1 MKSLF
6 LRIFLSFWIAMG
18 LILTGGMAIMG
29 SVQSYRVK
37 SLYEVNPDQLARE
50 ARQAALSGG
59 IPSLREWLAALHA
72 RHPALG
78 AYIVDADDRDIAGQT
93 LSVLTADRLR
103 SYRAR
108 NHWRASLGLA
118 PVGGTPVPPPE
129 ATPPEYQPSWWNIR
143 RLTLEDGRR
152 FDLLFDPFALSE
164 LDVLDQPHV
173 WWLLLLFCFAV
184 SAPICWLLAR
194 TISGPVGQ
202 LRDGVRRL
210 ASGDLG
216 VRAGKPLGRRRDEL
230 GVLARDF
237 DAMASRI
244 HELVATKERLLRDV
258 SHELRSPLARL
269 RVALDLA
276 RRGGPRLPT
285 QLDRIE
291 RECER
296 LDAMIGQ
303 ILQVARLRGKP
314 IQAQEP
320 VRLDDLVREVV
331 DNARFEAQAKEVAVK
346 VAGIEGAVVQAERG
360 ALASA
365 FDNVLR
371 NALRFSPRGG
381 EVSVTLRDDGGA
393 YAMEVAD
400 RGPGVPAD
408 ALPHLFEPFF
418 RSGDAR
424 DRESGGAGLGLAI
437 AAAAM
442 HRHGGSVE
450 AALREGG
457 GLLVRLRVPA

>member
-1 MKSLF
+1 VKSLF
-6 LRIFLSFWIAMG
+6 LRIFLSFWIAVG

-29 SVQSYRVK
+29 SVQSYRMK
-37 SLYEVNPDQLARE
+37 SLHEVNPDQLARD

-59 IPSLREWLAALHA
+59 EAALRRWLAELHA
-72 RHPALG
+72 RHPVLG
-78 AYIVDADDRDIAGQT
+78 AYIVDARDREIAGQT

-118 PVGGTPVPPPE
+118 PAGRTPVPPPE
-129 ATPPEYQPSWWNIR
+129 ASPPEYRPSWWNIR
-143 RLTLEDGRR
+143 RLTLEDGREL
-152 FDLLFDPFALSE
+152 DLLFDPFALSE

-173 WWLLLLFCFAV
+173 GWLLLLFCFAV

-194 TISGPVGQ
+194 TISGPVRL

-216 VRAGKPLGRRRDEL
+216 ARAGGPLNRRRDEL

-237 DAMASRI
+237 DAMAGRI
-244 HELVATKERLLRDV
+244 DDLVATKERLLRDV

-276 RRGGPRLPT
+276 RRGGDRLPM

-303 ILQVARLRGKP
+303 ILAVARLRGKP
-314 IQAQEP
+314 AQEREA

-331 DNARFEAQAKEVAVK
+331 DNARLEAQAHEVALK
-346 VAGIEGAVVQAERG
+346 ATGMEGAVVQAERA

-365 FDNVLR
+365 LDNVLR

-381 EVSVTLRDDGGA
+381 EVRIDLRKEEGG
-393 YAMEVAD
+393 YVLEVAD

-408 ALPHLFEPFF
+408 ALPQLFEPFF

-424 DRESGGAGLGLAI
+424 DRESGGTGLGLAI
-437 AAAAM
+437 A
-442 HRHGGSVE
+442 E
-450 AALREGG
+450 AALRRLGGGAEAVLREGG

>member
-18 LILTGGMAIMG
+18 LILAGGMAITG
-29 SVQSYRVK
+29 SVLSYRMK
-37 SLYEVNPDQLARE
+37 ALYEVNPDHLARE
-50 ARQAALSGG
+50 AREAARAGG
-59 IPSLREWLAALHA
+59 EPALRAWLAGLRD

-78 AYIVDADDRDIAGQT
+78 AYIVDAGNREIAGQK
-93 LSVLTADRLR
+93 LSMLTADRLR
-103 SYRAR
+103 AYRAR
-108 NHWRASLGLA
+108 DHWRATLGLPPA
-118 PVGGTPVPPPE
+118 ARTPIPAAD

-143 RLTLEDGRR
+143 RLVLEDGRR
-152 FDLLFDPFALSE
+152 LDLLFDPFALSE

-173 WWLLLLFCFAV
+173 PWLLLLFCFLV

-210 ASGDLG
+210 ASGDLS
-216 VRAGKPLGRRRDEL
+216 VRAGRPLGGRRDEL

-237 DAMASRI
+237 DAMAGRI
-244 HELVATKERLLRDV
+244 HDLVATKERLLRDV

-276 RRGGPRLPT
+276 RRGGSRLST

-296 LDAMIGQ
+296 LDAMIGK
-303 ILQVARLRGKP
+303 ILDVARLRGQP
-314 IQAQEP
+314 VHHRER
-320 VRLDDLVREVV
+320 VRLAELMREVV
-331 DNARFEAQAKEVAVK
+331 DNARFEAQAKDVAVR
-346 VAGIEGAVVQAERG
+346 VAGTDDAVVEVERA

-365 FDNVLR
+365 LDNVLR
-371 NALRFSPRGG
+371 NALRFSPPGG
-381 EVSVTLRDDGGA
+381 EVDVTLSRRDGR
-393 YAMEVAD
+393 YCLSVAD
-400 RGPGVPAD
+400 RGPGVPPD

-418 RSGDAR
+418 RVADAR

-437 AAAAM
+437 AATAVR
-442 HRHGGSVE
+442 RHGGTVE
-450 AALREGG
+450 ASLRDGG
-457 GLLVRLRVPA
+457 GLVVRLYLPA